1 MKVAIATEQGMVS
14 EHFGHCE
21 GFTIYEVEQN
31 QVKSKQ
37 FHVSPPHVP
46 GAIPNFL
53 NDLGVKV
60 VIAGGMGAGA
70 IQIFN
75 EKQIEVITGV
85 TGNLDDTINKYLS
98 GNLRSSGSVC
108 HQHQHA
114 GECGH

>member
-21 GFTIYEVEQN
+21 GFTIYELEQN
-31 QVKSKQ
+31 QVKSQK
-37 FHVSPPHVP
+37 FYTSPEHVP
-46 GAIPNFL
+46 GALPNFL
-53 NDLGVKV
+53 NDLGIKV
-60 VIAGGMGAGA
+60 VIAGGMGGGA

-85 TGNLDDTINKYLS
+85 TGNLDTTINKYIS
-98 GNLRSSGSVC
+98 GNLHSSGSVC